1 MLVDSLFVFDTV
13 KVLSYLYALDKIDDY
28 MVSHDSYLDLV
39 VVAAVAALVAVADD
53 DDFDDSTCCKFSCC
67 FLSLIMIDNNS
78 DFNDDRDV
86 NTLFL
91 LSEHR

>member
-39 VVAAVAALVAVADD
+39 VVAAVAALVAVAV
-53 DDFDDSTCCKFSCC
+53 DDSTCCKFSCC

-91 LSEHR
+91 LLEHR